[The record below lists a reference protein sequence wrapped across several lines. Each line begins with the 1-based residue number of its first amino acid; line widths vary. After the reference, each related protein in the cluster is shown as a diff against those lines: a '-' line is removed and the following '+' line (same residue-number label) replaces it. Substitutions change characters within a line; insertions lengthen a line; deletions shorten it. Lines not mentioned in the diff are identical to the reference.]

1 MALRLAIRAE
11 LQPWTEYFEG
21 SFSIKYALEPL
32 VPELSYNDLVIVDG
46 LVATRP
52 VDHGGEQPARI
63 DGTGDLLLMLH
74 EVFGSTGARPPVYT
88 RPIRLLLIKRELE
101 SRRGEAARL

>member
-21 SFSIKYALEPL
+21 SFSIKYVLEPL

-46 LVATRP
+46 LVVTRP
-52 VDHGGEQPARI
+52 VDHGGEQQH
-63 DGTGDLLLMLH
+63 L
-74 EVFGSTGARPPVYT
+74 GALGPTERH
-88 RPIRLLLIKRELE
+88 
-101 SRRGEAARL
+101 SRKLPDMNS

>member
-32 VPELSYNDLVIVDG
+32 VPELSYDDLVIVDG

-52 VDHGGEQPARI
+52 ADHGGERPARI
-63 DGTGDLLLMLH
+63 GGTGDLLLMQR
-74 EVFGSTGARPPVYT
+74 EVMPCS
-88 RPIRLLLIKRELE
+88 
-101 SRRGEAARL
+101 

>member
-1 MALRLAIRAE
+1 LALRLAIRAE

-21 SFSIKYALEPL
+21 SVSIKYVLEPL

-63 DGTGDLLLMLH
+63 DGTGDLLLMQHGVSSRLG
-74 EVFGSTGARPPVYT
+74 EVLRHH
-88 RPIRLLLIKRELE
+88 IRYCSPAIRETVM
-101 SRRGEAARL
+101 AAFVSA

>member
-1 MALRLAIRAE
+1 MALRPAIRAE

-21 SFSIKYALEPL
+21 SFSIKYVLDPL

-52 VDHGGEQPARI
+52 ADHDGEPPARI
-63 DGTGDLLLMLH
+63 DGTGDLLLMQH
-74 EVFGSTGARPPVYT
+74 EV
-88 RPIRLLLIKRELE
+88 
-101 SRRGEAARL
+101 